1 MKILVYEIPVE
12 DEAQAQLLI
21 AEMESVLGM
30 KPTRI
35 EERSSEQKP
44 Q

>member
-12 DEAQAQLLI
+12 DEAQSQLLI
-21 AEMESVLGM
+21 AEIESVLGM

-35 EERSSEQKP
+35 EERSPERKP